1 MLVMHGWSMTD
12 DAMRSGTNMD
22 SLAGAQQNAIVVYP
36 DGIGV
41 GALSCWSI
49 PNMANLGQCSFDAG
63 IDDVG
68 FINALID
75 QMFSRY
81 SIDPSRIYAVGYS
94 NGGMMALSL
103 ACRLSDRIAAV
114 GAVAGGR

>member
-68 FINALID
+68 FWVSEVGPAQWCRAHSPLVLTPP
-75 QMFSRY
+75 RV
-81 SIDPSRIYAVGYS
+81 AVCS
-94 NGGMMALSL
+94 W
-103 ACRLSDRIAAV
+103 
-114 GAVAGGR
+114 